1 MIRLLQLLVIVFLV
15 GGLSVLS
22 INFYVHSFSTKYI
35 VSLDKPLPQT
45 DAILVLGAYFNPNT
59 GKPSDMLEDR
69 LATAYEIYT
78 KNPDTKI
85 IVSGDHGRKDY
96 DEVNGMKDYL
106 MAKGVPDEY
115 IFMDHAG
122 FSTYESMY
130 RAKEIFQVQSLT
142 VVTQDY
148 HLYRAIFDS
157 RKMGI
162 ESYGVIADKRYYP
175 GMNYYKLRE
184 VAARNKDFLYALVKP
199 EPTFLGEPIPV
210 WSNGQLTN
218 DR

>member
-1 MIRLLQLLVIVFLV
+1 M
-15 GGLSVLS
+15 
-22 INFYVHSFSTKYI
+22 
-35 VSLDKPLPQT
+35 DKPLPQT

-59 GKPSDMLEDR
+59 GKPSDMLGDR
-69 LATAYEIYT
+69 LETAYEVYT

-85 IVSGDHGRKDY
+85 IVSGDHGRKEY

-106 MAKGVPDEY
+106 MAKGVPDEH

-130 RAKEIFQVQSLT
+130 RAKEIFQVQSLI

-162 ESYGVIADKRYYP
+162 ESYGVIADKRYHL

-184 VAARNKDFLYALVKP
+184 VAARNKDFLYALFKP

>member
-1 MIRLLQLLVIVFLV
+1 MIRLLKFGVTAFLV
-15 GGLSVLS
+15 GGLSILS
-22 INFYVHSFSTKYI
+22 INFYVHSFSANYI
-35 VSLDKPLPQT
+35 LSIDKPLPHT

-59 GKPSDMLEDR
+59 GKPSDMLGDR
-69 LATAYEIYT
+69 LETAYEIYA

-85 IVSGDHGRKDY
+85 IVSGDHGRKEY
-96 DEVNGMKDYL
+96 DEVNGMKDFL
-106 MAKGVPDEY
+106 MAKGIPSEK

-130 RAKEIFQVQSLT
+130 RAKEIFKVQSLT
-142 VVTQDY
+142 IITQDY

-157 RKMGI
+157 QKIGI
-162 ESYGVIADKRYYP
+162 ESYGVIADKQ
-175 GMNYYKLRE
+175 NYYGMGYYKIRE
-184 VAARNKDFLYALVKP
+184 IAARNKDFIYALVKP

-218 DR
+218 DK